1 MKRTVT
7 WLIVLVLV
15 GTAAWYGWSRSQSK
29 PGETL
34 AKPVAATASKPAAT
48 GPVVQA
54 EPVDLTKHDGQ
65 TIDFSS
71 GKPVVKDSA
80 EDKAA
85 TDAAVKDMAEATKG
99 VTFEPVKKA
108 PEPASVP
115 PKS

>member
-7 WLIVLVLV
+7 WLVVLVLV
-15 GTAAWYGWSRSQSK
+15 GTAVWYGWSRSQSK
-29 PGETL
+29 PVETL
-34 AKPVAATASKPAAT
+34 AKPVDATASKPAAAP
-48 GPVVQA
+48 GPVIQA

-99 VTFEPVKKA
+99 VTFEPVKKK
-108 PEPASVP
+108 P
-115 PKS
+115 